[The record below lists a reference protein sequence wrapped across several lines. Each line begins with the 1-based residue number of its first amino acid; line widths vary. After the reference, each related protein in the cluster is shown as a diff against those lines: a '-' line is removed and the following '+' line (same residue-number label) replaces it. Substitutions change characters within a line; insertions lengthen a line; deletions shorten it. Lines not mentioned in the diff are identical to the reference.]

1 MNVHDWFFWLV
12 IIGKIMGIFG
22 SIALS
27 KEAIMAGLIISLGSL
42 FTDTLLLRKE
52 WLQE

>member
-1 MNVHDWFFWLV
+1 MNAHDWFFWLT
-12 IIGKIMGIFG
+12 IIGKIIGIFG

-42 FTDTLLLRKE
+42 FTDTFLQRKE
-52 WLQE
+52 GLQE